1 MRQNALVLPHEVA
14 EQVVSYTIF
23 ILEKDKY
30 SNKPLSSI
38 MVCVPSLGKD
48 ILTRLSNSGG
58 NLVWNWQM
66 VPSL

>member
-1 MRQNALVLPHEVA
+1 MRQNALVLPHEAA

-38 MVCVPSLGKD
+38 MVCVPNSGKD